1 MNNVSIS
8 SLVPYSPYFPYS
20 AKTISYN
27 SISAYSTSKTFP
39 YSPKTSPP
47 NAASSSFSSDCA
59 SSSNFYQPPPP
70 PLHQYIYT
78 QIRNLRFTTKTLLQI
93 HPSPTTRLEN
103 THPIFYRKIRP
114 NMKVY
119 HYIAVI
125 IEGYSLENYWNIR
138 YCRRRHVGRWGIEAY
153 PSLCWTIGICR
164 LSLNRFLGVCAG
176 GRRLAHCRL
185 RIIRRGYFCT
195 SMLLPFQCI
204 FPFLTYTPAQQP
216 HHHRRS

>member
-1 MNNVSIS
+1 MYGMAHHQRLFFNFCLQPMNNASIS
-8 SLVPYSPYFPYS
+8 SRALYSPYSPYSPYFPYS

-27 SISAYSTSKTFP
+27 LISAYSTSKTFP
-39 YSPKTSPP
+39 YSPRTSPP
-47 NAASSSFSSDCA
+47 NAASSSFASDCA

-119 HYIAVI
+119 HEIAVI
-125 IEGYSLENYWNIR
+125 IEGYKFRKLLEHQILPSKA
-138 YCRRRHVGRWGIEAY
+138 RR
-153 PSLCWTIGICR
+153 
-164 LSLNRFLGVCAG
+164 
-176 GRRLAHCRL
+176 
-185 RIIRRGYFCT
+185 
-195 SMLLPFQCI
+195 
-204 FPFLTYTPAQQP
+204 
-216 HHHRRS
+216 